1 VGINRILIA
10 VDEEP
15 IAAHAADV
23 GADLARSVG
32 AQIAFIYV
40 IDAMPAYGGETGV
53 APDQLI
59 ASARRDG
66 KKMVG
71 ELRQRL
77 SLPPSTLDFVQ
88 AGTPSTE
95 IVSAAIEWRADLI
108 VMGSHGRSGLQ
119 RALQGSVA
127 EQVLRHAPCPVLI
140 VPSKHA

>member
-1 VGINRILIA
+1 MGINRILIA

-15 IAAHAADV
+15 IAADAADV
-23 GADLARSVG
+23 GADLARSLG
-32 AQIAFIYV
+32 AQIAFVYV
-40 IDAMPAYGGETGV
+40 VDSILAHGGGTGI

-59 ASARRDG
+59 ASAKQDG

-95 IVSAAIEWRADLI
+95 IVSAAIEWSADLI

-127 EQVLRHAPCPVLI
+127 EQVTRHAPCPVLI